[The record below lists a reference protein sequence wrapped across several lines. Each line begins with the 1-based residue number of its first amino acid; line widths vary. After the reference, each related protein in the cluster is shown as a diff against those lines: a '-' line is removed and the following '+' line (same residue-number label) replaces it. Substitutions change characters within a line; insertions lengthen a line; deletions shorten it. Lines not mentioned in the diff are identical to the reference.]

1 MSEIND
7 TPLAQELSQS
17 LQRLASIDAAVIAK
31 PAQTR
36 IFTVSNQKGGVGK
49 TTTTVNIA
57 AALASKG
64 MRVLVLDLDPQGNAS
79 TALNIPHH
87 AEIRSLYEVLMG
99 EAELEDVIQISSELP
114 GLYCVPATIHL
125 TGVEMEMA
133 SAVARE
139 QRLKTAIERY
149 LETTMSPPDYI
160 FIDCPP
166 SLGLLTINA
175 WTAAREIL
183 VPIQCEY
190 YALEGV
196 DQLKKYIELVRQ
208 QLNPK
213 LELSTVLLTMYDGR
227 TRLAEDVV
235 NFVREKFPTVTLNS
249 IIPRAVRVSEAP
261 SFNRT
266 VITHDRRSPG
276 AVAYLEAA
284 IEIATRGAQLGR

>member
-1 MSEIND
+1 
-7 TPLAQELSQS
+7 
-17 LQRLASIDAAVIAK
+17 
-31 PAQTR
+31 
-36 IFTVSNQKGGVGK
+36 
-49 TTTTVNIA
+49 
-57 AALASKG
+57 
-64 MRVLVLDLDPQGNAS
+64 
-79 TALNIPHH
+79 
-87 AEIRSLYEVLMG
+87 
-99 EAELEDVIQISSELP
+99 
-114 GLYCVPATIHL
+114 
-125 TGVEMEMA
+125 
-133 SAVARE
+133 
-139 QRLKTAIERY
+139 
-149 LETTMSPPDYI
+149 MSPPDYI

-196 DQLKKYIELVRQ
+196 DQLLKYIELVRQ

-235 NFVREKFPTVTLNS
+235 NFVREKFPTLTLNS
-249 IIPRAVRVSEAP
+249 VIPRAVRVSEAP

-276 AVAYLEAA
+276 SVAYLEAA

>member
-17 LQRLASIDAAVIAK
+17 FQRLAQIDAAVITK
-31 PAQTR
+31 PANTR
-36 IFTVSNQKGGVGK
+36 IFTVSNQKGGGGK

-87 AEIRSLYEVLMG
+87 ADIRSLYEVLMG

-114 GLYCVPATIHL
+114 GLYCAPATIHL

-133 SAVARE
+133 SGVARE
-139 QRLKTAIERY
+139 HRLKTAIERY
-149 LETTMSPPDYI
+149 LETTMTPPDYI

-235 NFVREKFPTVTLNS
+235 NFVREKFPTITLNAV
-249 IIPRAVRVSEAP
+249 IPRAVRVSEAP

-276 AVAYLEAA
+276 SVAYLEAA

>member
-1 MSEIND
+1 MSELND

-17 LQRLASIDAAVIAK
+17 FQKLARIDAAVLTK
-31 PAQTR
+31 PANTR

-87 AEIRSLYEVLMG
+87 ADIRSLYEVLMG

-196 DQLKKYIELVRQ
+196 DQLMKYIELVRQ

-235 NFVREKFPTVTLNS
+235 NFVREKFPTITLNS
-249 IIPRAVRVSEAP
+249 VIPRAVRVSEAP

-276 AVAYLEAA
+276 SVAYLEAA

>member
-1 MSEIND
+1 MTEVND

-17 LQRLASIDAAVIAK
+17 FQRLAQIDAAVITK
-31 PAQTR
+31 PANTR

-114 GLYCVPATIHL
+114 GLYCAPATIHL

-139 QRLKTAIERY
+139 HRLKTAIERY

-249 IIPRAVRVSEAP
+249 VIPRAVRVSEAP